1 MNLRKRYASL
11 LLDLVL
17 SRGDISTKCVLVKPI
32 PVLRIL
38 SNIQR
43 YRGPVGSDLSYS
55 GRRVYLALD

>member
-1 MNLRKRYASL
+1 MNLRKRDASP

-17 SRGDISTKCVLVKPI
+17 SRGDISAKCVLVKPI
-32 PVLRIL
+32 PVLHIL

-55 GRRVYLALD
+55 GRREHLVLD